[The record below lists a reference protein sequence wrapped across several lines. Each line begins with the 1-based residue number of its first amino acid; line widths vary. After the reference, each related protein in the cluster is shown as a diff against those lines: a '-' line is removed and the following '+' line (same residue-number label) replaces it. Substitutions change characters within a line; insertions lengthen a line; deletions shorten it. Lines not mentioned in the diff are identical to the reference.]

1 MAKHGKK
8 YRQALEKYDLTVDYD
23 LENAINIIK
32 DMAYANYDETVEIH
46 TNLGI
51 DPRHAEQ
58 QLRGTVLLPKGS
70 GKTLKV
76 LVFAKGEKI
85 KEAQEA
91 GADFVGADELIEKIQ
106 SGWMDFDKAIAT
118 PDMMGAVGKIGKILG
133 PRGLM
138 PNPKVGTVTFDVSG
152 AVKRFKAGE
161 VEFRSDKTGNVHL
174 IAGKKSFDQKDLLEN
189 IKTIYDTILKAKP
202 STSKGKYIKSFY
214 IATTHSPSVKVK
226 LQAV

>member
-8 YRQALEKYDLTVDYD
+8 YRQALEKYDLSVDYD
-23 LENAINIIK
+23 LENAIKIVK
-32 DMAYANYDETVEIH
+32 DLAYANYDETVEVH
-46 TNLGI
+46 TSLGI

-58 QLRGTVLLPKGS
+58 QLRGTVLLPKGT
-70 GKTLKV
+70 GKTIKV

-91 GADFVGADELIEKIQ
+91 GADFVGGDDLIEKIQ

-118 PDMMGAVGKIGKILG
+118 PDMMGAVGKIGKVLG

-138 PNPKVGTVTFDVSG
+138 PNPKVGTVTFDVAN

-174 IAGKKSFDQKDLLEN
+174 IAGKKSFDEKDLLEN

-202 STSKGKYIKSFY
+202 STAKGKYIKSFY